1 MAQCGPRSCRRDR
14 THRRLL
20 ALDSPLPP
28 RMITHRGGC
37 PHLISCRGCPA
48 VPAARG
54 RPAPPPGVRRSRS
67 ARGPLLERVK
77 ECENPSCSLLFLDD
91 SQARRRRWCSMGRCG
106 NRAKIAGCR
115 SRGRTASPS

>member
-1 MAQCGPRSCRRDR
+1 
-14 THRRLL
+14 
-20 ALDSPLPP
+20 
-28 RMITHRGGC
+28 MITHRGGC

-91 SQARRRRWCSMGRCG
+91 SQARRRRWCSMDRRG
-106 NRAKIAGCR
+106 NLAKIAGCR